1 MREGLVS
8 VIIPNY
14 NYAHYLREAIDSVLA
29 QSYLDI
35 EIIVVDDGSKDAS
48 REVMVSYG
56 DKVKTVFQQN
66 QGVAAARNNGVNA
79 GSGEYVAFLD
89 ADDAWMPEK
98 VKKQVSRFEA
108 DKALGLVHVGVI
120 EVDENGNTL
129 LERLEGL
136 EGDVA
141 AQLLLLKREGI
152 LGGGSGLMVPRK
164 VFDEAGGF
172 DTRLSTSA
180 DWDLFYQISSRYQ
193 VGFVPELLL
202 KYRIHNSN
210 MHSNVRVME
219 QDMTTAFDKI
229 FQGASTPLSRESY
242 GGLYKTLAGSYFRAG
257 DYGGF
262 VRSAVKSVGYRP
274 RNLGYFLKF
283 PIRRIKPELR

>member
-1 MREGLVS
+1 MREALVS

-29 QSYLDI
+29 QTYSNI
-35 EIIVVDDGSKDAS
+35 EIIVVDDGSTDGS
-48 REVMVSYG
+48 REVLSSYG
-56 DKVKTVFQQN
+56 DKIKTVFQQN
-66 QGVAAARNNGVNA
+66 QGVAAARNSGVKA

-98 VKKQVSRFEA
+98 VEKQVRLFEA
-108 DKALGLVHVGVI
+108 NNALGLVHVGVI
-120 EVDENGNTL
+120 EVDENGKTL

-136 EGDVA
+136 EGDA
-141 AQLLLLKREGI
+141 ANQLLMLKRESI
-152 LGGGSGLMVPRK
+152 LGGGSGLMVPQR
-164 VFDEAGGF
+164 VFEETGGF
-172 DTRLSTSA
+172 DLRLSTSA

-202 KYRIHNSN
+202 KYRMHTSN

-229 FQGASTPLSRESY
+229 FRGASTPLSRDSY

-257 DYGGF
+257 DYGSF
-262 VRSAVKSVGYRP
+262 VRSAVKSIGYHP
-274 RNLGYFLKF
+274 GNLGYFLKF
-283 PIRRIKPELR
+283 PLRRFKAQQ

>member
-1 MREGLVS
+1 MTNSLVS

-14 NYAHYLREAIDSVLA
+14 NYAHYVREAIDSVLA
-29 QSYLDI
+29 QTYSNI
-35 EIIVVDDGSKDAS
+35 EIIVVDDGSNDGS
-48 REVMVSYG
+48 RKVLASYG
-56 DKVKTVFQQN
+56 DQIKTVFQQN
-66 QGVAAARNNGVNA
+66 QGVASTRNNGVNA
-79 GSGEYVAFLD
+79 SSGEYVAFLD

-108 DKALGLVHVGVI
+108 DKTLGLVHVGVI

-152 LGGGSGLMVPRK
+152 LGGGSGLMVRQK
-164 VFDEAGGF
+164 VFDETGGF

-229 FQGASTPLSRESY
+229 FQGASTPLSRDSY

-262 VRSAVKSVGYRP
+262 IRSAAKSVGYRP
-274 RNLGYFLKF
+274 GNLGYFLKF
-283 PIRRIKPELR
+283 PLRRLKAQQ